1 VPAVVVSPLVEA
13 GTIDPTVYDHTS
25 VFRTLRERDQ
35 SIKSLTDRDASAN
48 GLGHLFRLDT
58 PRADKPAVNRP
69 AIRFRTRNSTRSF
82 GRLLSNHNVALIKL
96 ANHLTTNLEALKHSQ
111 QLRARGA
118 VRTSVSIPAGIR
130 TEADA
135 EAFIRRSILRMCPQF
150 TGHL

>member
-1 VPAVVVSPLVEA
+1 
-13 GTIDPTVYDHTS
+13 
-25 VFRTLRERDQ
+25 
-35 SIKSLTDRDASAN
+35 
-48 GLGHLFRLDT
+48 
-58 PRADKPAVNRP
+58 
-69 AIRFRTRNSTRSF
+69 
-82 GRLLSNHNVALIKL
+82 LLSNHNVALIKL